1 MTRSRPLGEDPEL
14 EFLASSTL
22 TRRKDYLGVEEEAKQ
37 APNRM
42 LYYRKNADV
51 DRLIQVCSEKLE
63 LTPQNFRALYLRA
76 SSFAKKGN
84 LRFMSLTPQSMAFV
98 VLLLCQPAS
107 LCFQLKIRY
116 ASLSIHLGKQGSIN
130 GHSAILKCA

>member
-1 MTRSRPLGEDPEL
+1 MLDREGGFDGSLPVTPTDDPEL

-51 DRLIQVCSEKLE
+51 DRLIEVCSKKLQGS
-63 LTPQNFRALYLRA
+63 PQNLRALYLRA
-76 SSFAKKGN
+76 SSLAKKGPS
-84 LRFMSLTPQSMAFV
+84 R
-98 VLLLCQPAS
+98 C
-107 LCFQLKIRY
+107 
-116 ASLSIHLGKQGSIN
+116 
-130 GHSAILKCA
+130 

>member
-1 MTRSRPLGEDPEL
+1 MGAAIAGPNPQQVSRMVVARPDKEDPEL

-51 DRLIQVCSEKLE
+51 DRLIEVCSEKLQRS
-63 LTPQNFRALYLRA
+63 PQNFRALYLRA
-76 SSFAKKGN
+76 SSFAKKGVYSFRVSCSE
-84 LRFMSLTPQSMAFV
+84 L
-98 VLLLCQPAS
+98 
-107 LCFQLKIRY
+107 
-116 ASLSIHLGKQGSIN
+116 
-130 GHSAILKCA
+130 